1 MRALYV
7 TSVEANSGKS
17 VVAIGLM
24 EALTRAVSRVGYFR
38 PVIRS
43 ADQPDSQIELMRTR
57 YRLDQTYEESY
68 GVTAA
73 QTRDFGGHHGDPALV
88 SQIIERF
95 QHLAE
100 RCDYVLIE
108 GTDYRGASKAFQ
120 FALNA
125 EIASNLAATGL
136 LVLSAHTF
144 GPDQVAGALTAAVD
158 GLADRGV
165 PTVGAFITRVSES
178 ARPEMADAV
187 EGLAIPVS
195 LLPDAPSLGQP
206 TIREIQEATAARLIA
221 GSEEDL
227 RRAVPDVKVAAMG
240 VPGLIDWLE
249 NGTLLVVPGD
259 RADVLMLAYASRQSD
274 AIPAVG
280 GVLLSGGREPDPSV
294 LRFVQGVKEKALP
307 LLVTDLDSYSTA
319 KAIAGLTAQIGPGD
333 EVKIADALSLFEK
346 NVDAKLLESQAAF
359 PRSTT
364 LTPMMF
370 EHRLV
375 ARARSDRKHIVLPEG
390 EDDRILQAA
399 DRLLRRDVVDL
410 TILGAPDD
418 LAERARRMGLDISA
432 ARMIDPESDRLRDE
446 FAADLVEIRKSKGLA
461 LEAAFDLVG
470 DVSYFGTMMVWKGLA
485 DGMVSGAA
493 HTTAHTIRPAL
504 QIIKTTPGV
513 SIVSSVFFMALED
526 HVLVYGDCAVN
537 PDPNAE
543 QLADIAISSA
553 ETAQAFGIEP
563 RIAMLSYS
571 TGSSGSGAEVEKVR
585 EATEIARARRPDLA
599 IEGPIQYDAAVD
611 VSVARSKLP
620 ESTVAGR
627 ATVFIFP
634 DLNTGNNTYKAVQ
647 RSAGAVAI
655 GPVLQGLRLPVND
668 LSRGALVEDIINT
681 VVITAVQAQQVA
693 AAATAPATATAAATK
708 EGA

>member
-73 QTRDFGGHHGDPALV
+73 LTRDFGGHHGDPALV

-95 QHLAE
+95 QRLAE

-390 EDDRILQAA
+390 MDDRILQAA

-410 TILGAPDD
+410 TILGVPDD

-432 ARMIDPESDRLRDE
+432 ARMLDPESDRLRGE
-446 FAADLVEIRKSKGLA
+446 FAADLVEIRKSKGLSR
-461 LEAAFDLVG
+461 EAAFDLVS

-620 ESTVAGR
+620 ESQVAGR

-693 AAATAPATATAAATK
+693 AAAPVPAATK